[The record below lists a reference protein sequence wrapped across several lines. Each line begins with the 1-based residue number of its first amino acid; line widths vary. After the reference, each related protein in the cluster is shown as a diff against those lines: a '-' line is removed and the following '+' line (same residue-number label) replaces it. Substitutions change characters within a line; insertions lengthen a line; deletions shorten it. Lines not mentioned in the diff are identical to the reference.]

1 MQLIIDD
8 YCVVVINIYAYI
20 LLFDI
25 DSCLGDFFS
34 FFYRDSNPFFYFTV
48 LKGLIGSV
56 CTLSL

>member
-34 FFYRDSNPFFYFTV
+34 FFLQGQQLFLLYCAERLNR
-48 LKGLIGSV
+48 
-56 CTLSL
+56 